1 MATIGIR
8 ELKNQ
13 TTEVLRA
20 VREQRAEYIV
30 TYRGQPVALLLP
42 LGEEARENMPQQN
55 LVRPKP
61 TAALLAEL
69 AMLRQKIGRAWKTK
83 LTAAEAVAEQ
93 RRAL

>member
-13 TTEVLRA
+13 TTEVLRT
-20 VREQRAEYIV
+20 VREQHTEYIV

-42 LGEEARENMPQQN
+42 LSEEAKQNVQQQN
-55 LVRPKP
+55 LIRPKP

-69 AMLRQKIGRAWKTK
+69 EMLRQKIGRTWKTK